1 MSPAAGV
8 ESVCFERFLSP
19 QQKQISSTLGGS
31 MSSRRNFFQDAML
44 FGAGLFGLSAV
55 ESTSQASDKNP
66 NRHTLPNTP
75 AKSTVPMITPD
86 VGDLP
91 FELDGATKVFRLKA
105 APLKQKIVPF
115 KTIDAW
121 GYNGSTPGPTI
132 QVTQGDRVRI
142 HVENALPESTSM
154 HWHGLEVPIEQDGV
168 PFISQKPI
176 APGETYTYEFTVHQE
191 GTFFYHAHSAMQ
203 EMIGLLGMFISHP
216 QSPHTPHVDHDFG
229 IVLQEWAI
237 LPNNS
242 VPNTASMEFNWLT
255 FNGLCAP
262 STTPLVVRLGSR
274 VRLRF
279 VNLGMDHHPIHLHGN
294 QFVITGTEGGRAP
307 ESTWYPMNTVLVGV
321 AQAKVVEFEAKYP
334 GAWMIHC
341 HLPHHMM
348 NSMTDLLRDRPIATS
363 ATNDADA
370 MQQMESLSRDAGVE
384 HVHHSPIA
392 ENANSIPGF
401 PQDAFMEMSMD
412 AAVAKPETHG
422 LPPNWTAGMM
432 GMMSMVR
439 VLPTN
444 EYDEIQ
450 RLIHEHKSNS

>member
-1 MSPAAGV
+1 
-8 ESVCFERFLSP
+8 
-19 QQKQISSTLGGS
+19 

-44 FGAGLFGLSAV
+44 FGAGLFGLNAV
-55 ESTSQASDKNP
+55 ESTSHASDKNP
-66 NRHTLPNTP
+66 NRRALPNSP
-75 AKSTVPMITPD
+75 PKPSVPMLTPD

-176 APGETYTYEFTVHQE
+176 APGETFTYEFTVHQE

-216 QSPHTPHVDHDFG
+216 QTPHTPHVDHDFG

-262 STTPLVVRLGSR
+262 SSTPFVVRLGSR

-422 LPPNWTAGMM
+422 LPPNWSAGMM

-450 RLIHEHKSNS
+450 RLIHQHKSNS